1 MNQERERIAIVGSG
15 ISGLAAAHALHPQHE
30 VTVFEADVRVGG
42 HTNTV
47 AVEEPTQVLGI
58 DTGFIVYNEPNYPV
72 FSRLLGSLEVPTQ
85 PSDMSFSFS
94 SRVSGLEY
102 RPTDINGLLA
112 RRGNL
117 LRPSFARML
126 ADIPRFNR
134 DARRLL
140 ASDDITTSLDDLLK
154 RGQYSRPFIDHYLV
168 PLGASIWSADPT
180 RFTDFPAAS
189 LARFL
194 ERHGLLSVGG
204 RPQWRTVSGGSNEYV
219 KALTR
224 PFADRIR
231 TAYPVRRV
239 VRDGSGVQL
248 FSPRRP
254 GPERF
259 DRVVFATHADTT
271 LAILGDPSR
280 EETAILGA
288 FRFQRNRATLHTDR
302 SLLPLRR
309 RAWASWN
316 YRELRPGQDLPVIS
330 YYANRLQ
337 RLVSDTDYIVTL
349 NADDEINPSRVIA
362 SFDYAHPVF
371 NTGALQ
377 AQDRHA
383 EIDGKR
389 NTHFC
394 GAYWGYG
401 FHEDGAQSARAV
413 ARSIARATQSDAIQ
427 LSVSA

>member
-1 MNQERERIAIVGSG
+1 MQERPERIAIIGSG
-15 ISGLAAAHALHPQHE
+15 ISGLAAAHTLHPHHE
-30 VTVFEADVRVGG
+30 ITVFEADSRIGG

-47 AVEEPTQVLGI
+47 MVEEGNRVLGI

-72 FSRLLGSLEVPTQ
+72 FSRLLESLQVATQ
-85 PSDMSFSFS
+85 PSDMSFSVS

-102 RPTDINGLLA
+102 RPSNVNGLLA
-112 RRGNL
+112 RRGNV

-140 ASDDITTSLDDLLK
+140 ASGDITTSLHDFLEEG
-154 RGQYSRPFIDHYLV
+154 RYSRPFIHQYLV

-180 RFTDFPAAS
+180 QFTEFPAAP

-204 RPQWRTVSGGSNEYV
+204 RPQWRTVSGGSSEYV
-219 KALTR
+219 KALVR
-224 PFADRIR
+224 PLAHRIR
-231 TAYPVRRV
+231 TGHPVRRV
-239 VRDGSGVQL
+239 VRDGDGVL
-248 FSPRRP
+248 VFSPRWS

-271 LAILGDPSR
+271 LSILGDPSR
-280 EETAILGA
+280 EEVAVLGA
-288 FRFQRNRATLHTDR
+288 FRFQRNRTTLHTDR
-302 SLLPLRR
+302 ALLPARR

-316 YRELRPGQDLPVIS
+316 YREVSRDQRLPVIS

-337 RLVSDTDYIVTL
+337 RLESATDYIVTL
-349 NADDEINPSRVIA
+349 NADNEIDPSKVIA

-371 NTGALQ
+371 DTAAMR
-377 AQDRHA
+377 AQHRHG
-383 EIDGKR
+383 EIDGRR

-401 FHEDGAQSARAV
+401 FHEDGAQSAQTVCRA
-413 ARSIARATQSDAIQ
+413 IARATEREAMQ
-427 LSVSA
+427 LQVSA